1 MAEPGHPIGG
11 CNLFR
16 RHGIHVIVRGA
27 VLRPRLLSQDL
38 LMSRPLLVAVLV
50 CASASV
56 SAGPGSGAGQCPEM
70 EQEAPEI
77 AAAVAEATRKPAAKP
92 RTTTSSTPQ
101 RKPVKTTPM
110 ARGEDPTSRLPA
122 PRWHSFLP
130 GMFR

>member
-1 MAEPGHPIGG
+1 
-11 CNLFR
+11 
-16 RHGIHVIVRGA
+16 
-27 VLRPRLLSQDL
+27 
-38 LMSRPLLVAVLV
+38 MSRPLLIAVLL

-56 SAGPGSGAGQCPEM
+56 SAGPGSSAGGQCSETM
-70 EQEAPEI
+70 DQEAPEI

-92 RTTTSSTPQ
+92 RTTTSATTQ

-110 ARGEDPTSRLPA
+110 ARGEDGTSRVAA

>member
-1 MAEPGHPIGG
+1 
-11 CNLFR
+11 
-16 RHGIHVIVRGA
+16 
-27 VLRPRLLSQDL
+27 
-38 LMSRPLLVAVLV
+38 MSRLLLVALLM

-56 SAGPGSGAGQCPEM
+56 SAGPGSAGQCPEM

-92 RTTTSSTPQ
+92 RTTSSTPQ
-101 RKPVKTTPM
+101 RKPVKTTPT
-110 ARGEDPTSRLPA
+110 ARGEVDAAARVAT